1 MNVAVDDLRGLTL
14 LDGLSDTDLQK
25 LASWSQRRVVAEGQR
40 LTPEGASGYLF
51 FIILEGT
58 ADVTQDDRHI
68 RSLGRGDHFG
78 ELAILEGG
86 RRTASVVATSPMV
99 LAEVFGAD
107 FRQIDTEIPALAERI
122 RATAASRD

>member
-1 MNVAVDDLRGLTL
+1 MNVAVDDLRGLAL
-14 LDGLSDTDLQK
+14 LEGLSDVDLEK

-58 ADVTQDDRHI
+58 ADVAQDERHI
-68 RSLGRGDHFG
+68 RTLARGDHFG

-107 FRQIDTEIPALAERI
+107 FRRIDTEIPALAERI
-122 RATAASRD
+122 RATAATRD